1 LRSAAGANGRM
12 TGDQDATAVFE
23 ANRTRLVRIAYRMLG
38 SFAEAEDVVQ
48 EAWLRWQGMDLNA
61 VRQPAAFLVR
71 TVTRLSLDVM
81 KSARARRE
89 AYVGN
94 WLPEPVFEPEEEAPA
109 QDELTLTL
117 MMALERLSP
126 LERAAFLLHDVFSA
140 PMDEI
145 ASALGRD
152 PAAVRQLAVRARKH
166 VQQARLRYPVAPE
179 EGERIAKAFFHAT
192 NNGDVTSLRALLA
205 DGVILTADG
214 GGKANA
220 WLQPIIGMDRLLR
233 LFRGL
238 HRKLT
243 LPAILV
249 RWTRIDGLPG
259 YISYERDGALQTT
272 ALEVEDGRIVAV
284 YITRNPD
291 KLARLAL
298 PGSSTALH

>member
-1 LRSAAGANGRM
+1 M
-12 TGDQDATAVFE
+12 TGDQSTTAVFE
-23 ANRTRLVRIAYRMLG
+23 ANRNRLVRIAYRMLG

-48 EAWLRWQGMDLNA
+48 EAWIRWQGVDLNE

-109 QDELTLTL
+109 EDELTLTL

-145 ASALGRD
+145 AAALGRD

-166 VQQARLRYPVAPE
+166 VHDARPRYPVAPE

-192 NNGDVTSLRALLA
+192 NNGDVTSLRTLLA
-205 DGVILTADG
+205 DSVILTADG

-220 WLQPIIGMDRLLR
+220 WLRPIIGMDRLVR
-233 LFRGL
+233 LFSGL

-259 YISYERDGALQTT
+259 YISYERDGTLQTT

-291 KLARLAL
+291 KLAKLGL

>member
-1 LRSAAGANGRM
+1 M
-12 TGDQDATAVFE
+12 TGDQTVTAVFE

-48 EAWLRWQGMDLNA
+48 EAWIRWQGVDLSE
-61 VRQPAAFLVR
+61 VREPVAFLVR

-94 WLPEPVFEPEEEAPA
+94 WLPEPVFEPEEVAPA
-109 QDELTLTL
+109 EDELTLTL

-145 ASALGRD
+145 AAALGRD

-166 VQQARLRYPVAPE
+166 VQDARPRYPVAPE

-205 DGVILTADG
+205 DSVILTSDG

-220 WLQPIIGMDRLLR
+220 WLRPIVGMERLVR
-233 LFRGL
+233 LFGGL

-259 YISYERDGALQTT
+259 YISYERDGTLQTT

-291 KLARLAL
+291 KLARLGL
-298 PGSSTALH
+298 PGSSTELH

>member
-1 LRSAAGANGRM
+1 M
-12 TGDQDATAVFE
+12 MGDQDTTAVFE

-38 SFAEAEDVVQ
+38 SCAEAEDVVQ
-48 EAWLRWQGMDLNA
+48 EAWIRWQGVDQST

-71 TVTRLSLDVM
+71 TVTRLSLDII

-94 WLPEPVFEPEEEAPA
+94 WLPEPVYEPEEEAPA

-126 LERAAFLLHDVFSA
+126 LERAAFLLHDVFA
-140 PMDEI
+140 VPMDEI
-145 ASALGRD
+145 AGTLGRD
-152 PAAVRQLAVRARKH
+152 AAAIRQLAVRARKH
-166 VQQARLRYPVAPE
+166 VQSARPRYPVAPE
-179 EGERIAKAFFHAT
+179 EGDRIARAFFHAT
-192 NNGDVTSLRALLA
+192 NNGDVAGLRALLA

-220 WLQPIIGMDRLLR
+220 WLRPIIGLDRIVR
-233 LFRGL
+233 LFAGL

-243 LPAILV
+243 IPPVLV
-249 RWTRIDGLPG
+249 RWSRIDGLPG
-259 YISYERDGALQTT
+259 YISYERDGTLQTT
-272 ALEVEDGRIVAV
+272 ALEIEDGRITAV

-291 KLARLAL
+291 KLAKLGL
-298 PGSSTALH
+298 PGSSEELH

>member
-1 LRSAAGANGRM
+1 M
-12 TGDQDATAVFE
+12 TGDQSATDLFE

-48 EAWLRWQGMDLNA
+48 EAWIRWQGVDLNE

-94 WLPEPVFEPEEEAPA
+94 WLPEPVFEPDEETPA
-109 QDELTLTL
+109 EDELTLTL

-145 ASALGRD
+145 AAALGRD

-166 VQQARLRYPVAPE
+166 IQDARPRYPVAPE

-205 DGVILTADG
+205 DSVILTSDG

-220 WLQPIIGMDRLLR
+220 WLHPIVGMDRLVR
-233 LFRGL
+233 LFSGL

-259 YISYERDGALQTT
+259 YISYERDGTLQTT
-272 ALEVEDGRIVAV
+272 ALEVENGRIVAV

-291 KLARLAL
+291 KLARLGL
-298 PGSSTALH
+298 PGSSTELH

>member
-1 LRSAAGANGRM
+1 M
-12 TGDQDATAVFE
+12 TGDQSATAVFE

-48 EAWLRWQGMDLNA
+48 EAWIRWQAVDLNE

-81 KSARARRE
+81 KSARTRRE

-109 QDELTLTL
+109 EDELTLTL

-145 ASALGRD
+145 AAALGRD

-166 VQQARLRYPVAPE
+166 VQNARPRYPVAPE

-192 NNGDVTSLRALLA
+192 NNGDVSSLRALLA
-205 DGVILTADG
+205 DSVILTSDG

-220 WLQPIIGMDRLLR
+220 WLRPIVGLDRIVR
-233 LFRGL
+233 LFSGL

-259 YISYERDGALQTT
+259 YISYERDGTLQTT

-291 KLARLAL
+291 KLARLGL
-298 PGSSTALH
+298 PGSSTELH

>member
-1 LRSAAGANGRM
+1 MTGAASANGRM
-12 TGDQDATAVFE
+12 SDREAATVFE

-48 EAWLRWQGMDLNA
+48 EAWIRWQGVDQDQ

-94 WLPEPVFEPEEEAPA
+94 WLPEPVFEPEDEAPA

-126 LERAAFLLHDVFSA
+126 LERAAFLLHDVFA
-140 PMDEI
+140 VPMDEI
-145 ASALGRD
+145 AGTLGRD
-152 PAAVRQLAVRARKH
+152 SASVRQLAVRARKH
-166 VQQARLRYPVAPE
+166 IQAARPRYPVVPE
-179 EGERIAKAFFHAT
+179 EGERIARAFFHASSH
-192 NNGDVTSLRALLA
+192 GDTTALRALLA

-214 GGKANA
+214 GGKAHA
-220 WLQPIIGMDRLLR
+220 WLRPIIGMDRLLR
-233 LFRGL
+233 LFASL
-238 HRKLT
+238 YRKLT
-243 LPAILV
+243 LPAVLV
-249 RWTRIDGLPG
+249 RWVQIDGLPG
-259 YISYERDGALQTT
+259 YISYERDGTLQTT
-272 ALEVEDGRIVAV
+272 ALEIEDGRITAI

-291 KLARLAL
+291 KLARLGL
-298 PGSSTALH
+298 PGTSSELH